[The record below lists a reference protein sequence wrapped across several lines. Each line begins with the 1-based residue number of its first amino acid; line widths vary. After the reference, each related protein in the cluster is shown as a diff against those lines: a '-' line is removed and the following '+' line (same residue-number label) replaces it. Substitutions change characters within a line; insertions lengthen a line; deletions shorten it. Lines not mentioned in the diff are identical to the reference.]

1 VSDEPDESVV
11 TVLPS
16 AEERR
21 EHRRISAELKVNFE
35 SLESLVSAYTTDISR
50 GGIFVPTEKFLP
62 IGAVVEITLGLPNGG
77 IPLKAIARVAYTTD
91 DPPDGFALRLRGM
104 GMEFLDVGGAPVAN
118 QIQRFVAETISSL
131 PPPVDAPI
139 QNGLALVV
147 DDDELY
153 RERASKAMRELGLDV
168 VTANNGVEA
177 LGKALQRRPDVI
189 LSDVTM
195 PEMDGWQ
202 LLRLIRSRPHLAQI
216 PVIFL
221 TRLTSDG
228 ERLRGYRLGV
238 DDYVGK
244 PFTAAELG
252 ARVRR
257 IVERTRAQGGAPA
270 NKALRGDLSQVALPS
285 LLSLAEMERRT
296 GVLTLI
302 GGDELATLY
311 LREGAVV
318 HIDLSVRFAGKQG
331 IDKFFH
337 VLDWKAGQ
345 FELAAS
351 DVNQDD
357 QLNLKTSYV
366 LLEHARL
373 RDEGKI

>member
-1 VSDEPDESVV
+1 MKDERDESVV
-11 TVLPS
+11 TLLPG

-21 EHRRISAELKVNFE
+21 EYRRISAELEVNFA
-35 SLESLVSAYTTDISR
+35 SLEELVSAYTTDISR
-50 GGIFVPTEKFLP
+50 GGIFVPTDRFLP
-62 IGAVVEITLGLPNGG
+62 IGAVVELTMGLPRGG
-77 IPLKAIARVAYTTD
+77 TPIKVIARVAYTTD
-91 DPPDGFALRLRGM
+91 DPPDGFLPRQRGM
-104 GMEFLDVGGAPVAN
+104 GMEFLDVGGAPLAN
-118 QIQRFVAETISSL
+118 QIQRFVAETVSSL
-131 PPPVDAPI
+131 PPPETTPLDSGV
-139 QNGLALVV
+139 ALVV

-153 RERASKAMRELGLDV
+153 RERAQKALEDIGLEV
-168 VTANNGVEA
+168 ITARNGVDA
-177 LGKALQRRPDVI
+177 LGQALRRRPDVI

-228 ERLRGYRLGV
+228 ERLLGYRLGV

-257 IVERTRAQGGAPA
+257 IIERTRAQGGAPA
-270 NKALRGDLSQVALPS
+270 NKALRGDLAQVALPS
-285 LLSLAEMERRT
+285 MLSLVEMERRT
-296 GVLTLI
+296 GVLTLVRD
-302 GGDELATLY
+302 DEMATLY
-311 LREGAVV
+311 LRDGAVV
-318 HIDLSVRFAGKQG
+318 RIDLAARHA
-331 IDKFFH
+331 DKAPLERFFH
-337 VLDWKAGQ
+337 VLDWTRGQ

-351 DVNQDD
+351 DVATDD
-357 QLNLKTSYV
+357 QVGFKTSYV

-373 RDEGKI
+373 RDEGKR